1 MNTTAAVP
9 SLDDVRASIVAE
21 VDTLKRQLAADPADH
36 VERSSMV
43 AAWAAKR
50 PNGWHWCPLLT
61 ARASRQSDGTIT
73 ARVVIALSRDFGATS
88 NPNAPRGLATERL
101 AEINARAKAVAGL
114 TLKECEALA
123 RADLDGDTA
132 RSDAEFDR
140 VRAAVLSGLAGIV
153 D

>member
-1 MNTTAAVP
+1 MTTITAVP
-9 SLDDVRASIVAE
+9 SLDDVRAAIAAE
-21 VDTLKRQLAADPADH
+21 VDALRAQLAADPVGH
-36 VERSSMV
+36 VERSSTV

-61 ARASRQSDGTIT
+61 ARVSRQSDGTIT
-73 ARVVIALSRDFGATS
+73 TRVVIALSRDFGATS
-88 NPNAPRGLATERL
+88 NPNAPRGLTAERL
-101 AEINARAKAVAGL
+101 AEINARAKAVGGL

-153 D
+153 A